1 MRSRVVVIGIV
12 LALLAGASAARAGDG
27 IQTVGNVL
35 NITLPITAAVATVTH
50 HDGVGAKQLAISLGV
65 TLCVTYALKV
75 SINETRPNGENYS
88 FPSGHSSS
96 SFASAEFMRRRYG
109 WKWGAPAYAA
119 AAFVAYSRVES
130 RMHYTHD
137 VVAGA
142 ALGVAS
148 SVIFAKPYRKW
159 TATVGGDTSG
169 VRFTLSRAW

>member
-119 AAFVAYSRVES
+119 AAFVAYSRV
-130 RMHYTHD
+130 
-137 VVAGA
+137 VAGA